1 MSQLLYSY
9 KIPPT
14 RKHLYKEP
22 IKLGFGQMNIDSKMV
37 CSRIFDG
44 NIGEM
49 EIAGEACF
57 NVKRDDYMSFKITVR
72 KILMWNPSD

>member
-1 MSQLLYSY
+1 
-9 KIPPT
+9 
-14 RKHLYKEP
+14 
-22 IKLGFGQMNIDSKMV
+22 MNIGSKMV